1 MSKSSRTLYR
11 SMWLA
16 TLAFCHFSFAST
28 DVSFWNSSVN
38 NRLNQI
44 EVRAVLQDGSG
55 ALWFATQEGLTRY
68 NGVRADTFS
77 AANSESG
84 GLQPGEVRSFSVST
98 EGHLWVLTNTLQV
111 FVPETQSFS
120 VYPGLDDTLFPN
132 TIAFDADGLLWVGLD
147 GAVGLINATTGSVE
161 AFDLPDILQFDSDQ
175 LAPSSSLLVKLL
187 PYQDT
192 VLGVNSLGV
201 FEFRKSSSGTVVIT
215 PITDFTKL
223 VSSVVNTAEISGGNL
238 FVGTVLDGMIVV
250 DLETRE
256 TTLIGQGTND
266 NELPSDTVTALL
278 ADDDGIWIGTPN
290 GLVYT
295 QDRGRSFQHYTA
307 FASGLPSNWITGLY
321 KSNDGSYWVGTRQG
335 LAQGARTQFDSFNTT
350 NARLS
355 SNHTNAVHQD
365 VSGTLWVGTQDGLN
379 KLPLG
384 ANQFEWINSA

>member
-1 MSKSSRTLYR
+1 
-11 SMWLA
+11 MWLA

-120 VYPGLDDTLFPN
+120 VFPELDDTLFPN

-161 AFDLPDILQFDSDQ
+161 AFELPEMLQFIPEQRRISIISASQATTLPRDGPRCELVGRVRVSQKQ
-175 LAPSSSLLVKLL
+175 LGYRGDHALNRFYAVSLLGREYSRDLRRQ
-187 PYQDT
+187 P
-192 VLGVNSLGV
+192 
-201 FEFRKSSSGTVVIT
+201 FCRHCSGW
-215 PITDFTKL
+215 
-223 VSSVVNTAEISGGNL
+223 
-238 FVGTVLDGMIVV
+238 
-250 DLETRE
+250 
-256 TTLIGQGTND
+256 
-266 NELPSDTVTALL
+266 
-278 ADDDGIWIGTPN
+278 DD
-290 GLVYT
+290 
-295 QDRGRSFQHYTA
+295 RH
-307 FASGLPSNWITGLY
+307 
-321 KSNDGSYWVGTRQG
+321 
-335 LAQGARTQFDSFNTT
+335 
-350 NARLS
+350 
-355 SNHTNAVHQD
+355 
-365 VSGTLWVGTQDGLN
+365 
-379 KLPLG
+379 
-384 ANQFEWINSA
+384 

>member
-1 MSKSSRTLYR
+1 
-11 SMWLA
+11 MWLA

-120 VYPGLDDTLFPN
+120 VFPGLDDTLFPN

-147 GAVGLINATTGSVE
+147 GAVGLINTATTGSVE
-161 AFDLPDILQFDSDQ
+161 AFDLPDILQFDSR
-175 LAPSSSLLVKLL
+175 ATSRPPSSLLLVKLL
-187 PYQDT
+187 PYRET

-201 FEFRKSSSGTVVIT
+201 FEFRKSSSGYRG
-215 PITDFTKL
+215 DHALNRFYA
-223 VSSVVNTAEISGGNL
+223 VSLLGREHSRDLRRQPFCRHCSGW
-238 FVGTVLDGMIVV
+238 
-250 DLETRE
+250 
-256 TTLIGQGTND
+256 
-266 NELPSDTVTALL
+266 
-278 ADDDGIWIGTPN
+278 DD
-290 GLVYT
+290 
-295 QDRGRSFQHYTA
+295 RH
-307 FASGLPSNWITGLY
+307 
-321 KSNDGSYWVGTRQG
+321 
-335 LAQGARTQFDSFNTT
+335 
-350 NARLS
+350 
-355 SNHTNAVHQD
+355 
-365 VSGTLWVGTQDGLN
+365 
-379 KLPLG
+379 
-384 ANQFEWINSA
+384 